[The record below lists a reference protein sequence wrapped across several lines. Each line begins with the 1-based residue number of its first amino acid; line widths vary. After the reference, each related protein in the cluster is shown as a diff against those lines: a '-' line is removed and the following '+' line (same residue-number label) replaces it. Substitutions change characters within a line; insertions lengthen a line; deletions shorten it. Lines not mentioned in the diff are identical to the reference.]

1 MPPRKAKKEQGEGE
15 IEAIKS
21 KGAATKRATK
31 KPAKKS
37 ARRMDESDEES
48 EGFSDDDI
56 DINSDLFSDD
66 SEKSTKSA
74 SRKTG
79 RSRKGAGPTKK
90 VRKTNDGGDVKEES
104 KGPTVTANG
113 RRSGIR
119 NKSKPASLAVKE
131 DFRHIFYST
140 LTVIAKMEKI

>member
-1 MPPRKAKKEQGEGE
+1 MPPRKAKKDQGEGE

-21 KGAATKRATK
+21 KGATTKKVTK

-37 ARRMDESDEES
+37 ARRMDESDDES
-48 EGFSDDDI
+48 EGFSEDDI
-56 DINSDLFSDD
+56 DINIDLYSDD

-79 RSRKGAGPTKK
+79 RSRKGAAPTRK

-104 KGPTVTANG
+104 KGQSVTTNG

-119 NKSKPASLAVKE
+119 NKSKPASLAVK
-131 DFRHIFYST
+131 
-140 LTVIAKMEKI
+140 